1 MCYPEFLIDYERTAL
16 LGWLLWTP
24 TKICS
29 ENAWAHP
36 SSLEKQLHFWWVTS
50 IRFVFAKYISI
61 SIFPKM
67 RGNLQPQNKDFNLL
81 SFWFLFISRI
91 FQIGLGDSQLC
102 IHLTYGFQRQSWLV
116 VDLPLWKIWK
126 PVGIMTFPTE
136 WKVINFHGFKAPA
149 RIEYDLLTH
158 DFRGAQGAV
167 PSLFFAHL
175 RAQRTPQGTTR
186 GHWEIMAGKSTFW
199 IDSCSYGKIITINGK
214 INGSSM

>member
-16 LGWLLWTP
+16 LGWFLWTP

-116 VDLPLWKIWK
+116 VDLPLWKIW
-126 PVGIMTFPTE
+126 VRQLGS
-136 WKVINFHGFKAPA
+136 WHSQLN
-149 RIEYDLLTH
+149 
-158 DFRGAQGAV
+158 
-167 PSLFFAHL
+167 
-175 RAQRTPQGTTR
+175 
-186 GHWEIMAGKSTFW
+186 GKSFKFPW
-199 IDSCSYGKIITINGK
+199 FQ
-214 INGSSM
+214 SSNQNRIWLTLW